1 MYFRL
6 HKTQFWTTASLLCST
21 TVLCSSAFTKL
32 RFQRLLRRMPFHKHV
47 HSHMQ
52 YGAHSSNME
61 QFSFNRKCK
70 HRYVIWF
77 PLPHHVQF
85 HRSYMRRCSSIGNVS
100 TFQVNIWRIHG
111 VRTQPCDIWFPL
123 LQHEQFNISCM
134 RKCSSTGLLKHFYD
148 IWLSLL
154 QCWQL
159 HLSCMS
165 RTTIG
170 HVSTVHE
177 YIYIICVDEECAG
190 TDIWH
195 GSHYSNMG
203 SFIVRACSYV
213 MNPYTALL
221 QCTKLSIDNFFF
233 VMNRCSSNGNVST
246 VHELYTWYM
255 YTYHYE
261 KGARSHP
268 YDMSSRAFVHA
279 RMWCTRVLYHFNVL
293 SWPLAISFFVHEQM
307 LFLNPWNP
315 QLSYCCHVDDRLRF
329 RCP

>member
-1 MYFRL
+1 MF
-6 HKTQFWTTASLLCST
+6 
-21 TVLCSSAFTKL
+21 
-32 RFQRLLRRMPFHKHV
+32 
-47 HSHMQ
+47 
-52 YGAHSSNME
+52 
-61 QFSFNRKCK
+61 FNRTIEALLWHMVIITPMLAASSFVHEQNDNRTCK
-70 HRYVIWF
+70 HR
-77 PLPHHVQF
+77 
-85 HRSYMRRCSSIGNVS
+85 S
-100 TFQVNIWRIHG
+100 RI
-111 VRTQPCDIWFPL
+111 
-123 LQHEQFNISCM
+123 
-134 RKCSSTGLLKHFYD
+134 
-148 IWLSLL
+148 
-154 QCWQL
+154 
-159 HLSCMS
+159 
-165 RTTIG
+165 
-170 HVSTVHE
+170 

-221 QCTKLSIDNFFF
+221 QCTKLSIDSFFF

-268 YDMSSRAFVHA
+268 YDTSSRAFVHA